1 MSSGALGS
9 EARQWGASPRPAF
22 PVPPQSKGSEAA
34 GRWER
39 EGSGIRIPDCHHLRL
54 RHRSKGSGSP
64 PVHTYLARCTKLQ
77 RKGTHVGGRSEEH
90 PCFLWGLLDPP
101 EEDPILILSR
111 ENGLRPMVSDFILVA
126 HSRNKSLVGEII
138 ESFDEIPD
146 TPAEITADDLRRRA
160 PDYRK
165 ARRRPNTSR

>member
-1 MSSGALGS
+1 M
-9 EARQWGASPRPAF
+9 
-22 PVPPQSKGSEAA
+22 
-34 GRWER
+34 
-39 EGSGIRIPDCHHLRL
+39 
-54 RHRSKGSGSP
+54 
-64 PVHTYLARCTKLQ
+64 
-77 RKGTHVGGRSEEH
+77 HVGGRSEEH

-101 EEDPILILSR
+101 EADPILILSR